1 MSQQRQKGLAA
12 VELVIGLP
20 VLMLLLVGVVEIARI
35 FVEMNTLNKAVRVG
49 ARYAS
54 SQSEASGCGPIMAEQ
69 GDIKQLVV
77 YGTLNSSTN
86 ALLTDWET
94 TDVTVSCE
102 NNLFVTVSAVHTF
115 EPIFA
120 DTIPSTEFSLA
131 IPMNASTVMRIS
143 Q

>member
-1 MSQQRQKGLAA
+1 MRKKQQGLAA

-20 VLMLLLVGVVEIARI
+20 ALMLLLVGVVEIARI

-54 SQSEASGCGPIMAEQ
+54 TVSDASGCGPIIGEE
-69 GDIKQLVV
+69 GNIKQLVV
-77 YGTLNSSTN
+77 YGTLSDSTD
-86 ALLTDWET
+86 AILSDWET
-94 TDVTVSCE
+94 TDVSVSCE
-102 NNLFVTVSAVHTF
+102 NNLFVTVSADYTF
-115 EPIFA
+115 SPIFA
-120 DTIPSTEFSLA
+120 DTIPSTEISLA